1 MTQSLTEPRQPAQ
14 ARRPLEALRERLSVA
29 VAIPVTP
36 FRDDGEVDWDAHAA
50 LIDRSV
56 VGGVTV
62 LTPNGNTGEYYALT
76 EAEARRALESAV
88 TAARGRAAVIAGVGL
103 STGSAVA
110 AARHARETGAVAVMV
125 HQPVHPY
132 RSAEGWVAY
141 HQEIADAVP
150 ELGVV
155 LYVRDPLI
163 TGAQVRELGDRCP
176 NVVGVKYAISDPVR
190 FASVARDAG
199 LDRFAW
205 ICGLAEPYAPAYW
218 AMGARGFTSGLVNV
232 VPKLSL
238 GMLEALKAGDY
249 AAAMA
254 AWESIRVFEELRADD
269 ASADNVSV
277 VKEALAQLGL
287 ASRSVRPPSHQLP
300 PGRRDQVAALI
311 ARWQE
316 EGWL

>member
-1 MTQSLTEPRQPAQ
+1 MTEPLMTE
-14 ARRPLEALRERLSVA
+14 PLTALPPLQALRMRLAAV

-36 FRDDGEVDWDAHAA
+36 FQADGEVDWDAHAA

-56 VGGVTV
+56 ARGVSV

-76 EAEARRALESAV
+76 EAEARRAVESAI
-88 TAARGRAAVIAGVGL
+88 TAAGGRAAVMAGVGL
-103 STGSAVA
+103 STGHAVA
-110 AARHARETGAVAVMV
+110 AARHAREAGAVAVMV

-141 HQEIADAVP
+141 HLEIADAVP
-150 ELGVV
+150 ELGIV
-155 LYVRDPLI
+155 LYVRDPMV
-163 TGAQVRELGDRCP
+163 TGAQVRELGERCP
-176 NVVGVKYAISDPVR
+176 NLIGIKYAISDPVR

-199 LDRFAW
+199 LGRFAW

-218 AMGARGFTSGLVNV
+218 AMGAQGFTSGLVNV

-238 GMLEALKAGDY
+238 GMLDALQAGDY
-249 AAAMA
+249 VAAMA
-254 AWESIRVFEELRADD
+254 AWESIRGFEELRADD

-277 VKEALAQLGL
+277 VKEALAQLRL
-287 ASRSVRPPSHQLP
+287 APRAVRPPSRELP
-300 PGRRDQVAALI
+300 AGRREQVAALI
-311 ARWQE
+311 ARWRE